1 MVYFFL
7 LLIGVSVFFTFKLKK
22 PSLLAAPFGA
32 LFLFMIFQIA
42 MVPLGFIET
51 IKFILSLK

>member
-1 MVYFFL
+1 MLYVFL
-7 LLIGVSVFFTFKLKK
+7 LLIAVSVFFTIKLKK

-32 LFLFMIFQIA
+32 LFLFMIYEIA
-42 MVPLGFIET
+42 KVPLGFVET